1 MEDHELY
8 LKITTFSF
16 KTPEVNS
23 EEKTEIMSSYTSK
36 EVFLLGQYIFSFE
49 KLLLF
54 NHSVDIYFSSL
65 FLVSPSLYF
74 YINFYLEMACNFNV
88 SLALRFF

>member
-36 EVFLLGQYIFSFE
+36 EVFLLGQ
-49 KLLLF
+49 
-54 NHSVDIYFSSL
+54 
-65 FLVSPSLYF
+65 
-74 YINFYLEMACNFNV
+74 
-88 SLALRFF
+88 